1 MSRLQGL
8 VKGLLA
14 VLAVCFS
21 ASTIFALDSAA
32 AASAESAPCCCKER
46 KIDYKHHLLGC
57 NKFKCCDRTEII
69 LEVED
74 PCTCEKVMVPVCVP
88 CCCEG
93 VPEICSH
100 KGILGREV
108 VEYKWCCGF
117 HLKVVFDR
125 CGDITVHYYGK

>member
-1 MSRLQGL
+1 MSVFQGL
-8 VKGLLA
+8 VK
-14 VLAVCFS
+14 VLVCVV
-21 ASTIFALDSAA
+21 ALVALTNAAMALDSA
-32 AASAESAPCCCKER
+32 SAEPAPCCCKER
-46 KIDYKHHLLGC
+46 KIDYKHHLLGGH
-57 NKFKCCDRTEII
+57 KFKCCDRTEII

-74 PCTCEKVMVPVCVP
+74 PCTCEKVNVPVCIP

-117 HLKVVFDR
+117 HVKVVFDR
-125 CGDITVHYYGK
+125 CGDITVHYHGK